1 MDLGRFVRNLALWAV
16 PVILV
21 WLALTPIYN
30 RLLIRGVE
38 NVVQGIETPNKTRL
52 RVHETH
58 YALVYH
64 KDVKVNTSTGHVG
77 SFRMTDVQF
86 TVLFVGLLF
95 LSVPEVP
102 TRRRFEALGWG
113 LLAMAF
119 FHLLLG
125 VFRVQ
130 FVYATQL
137 GQWSLDNY
145 SAFARNFWGLGK
157 HVLDLAFKFA
167 LPLALWSLFY
177 LDRLLPQ
184 TEAAR
189 SPKGRRKVSEESL

>member
-21 WLALTPIYN
+21 WLAITPLYN
-30 RLLIRGVE
+30 RFLIRGVE
-38 NVVQGIETPNKTRL
+38 NLVQAVESPNKTRL

-64 KDVKVNTSTGHVG
+64 KDVDANTSTGHAG

-95 LSVPEVP
+95 LAVPDVP
-102 TRRRFEALGWG
+102 NRKRLEALGWA

-137 GQWSLDNY
+137 GQWSLDHY

-167 LPLALWSLFY
+167 LPLALWCAFY
-177 LDRLLPQ
+177 LDRLLPKA
-184 TEAAR
+184 E
-189 SPKGRRKVSEESL
+189 